1 MYRYVWIIMGALPG
15 IALGLAQ
22 LNQSELYLKKLS
34 NKHGLLGIDKV
45 IQFAIEE
52 WGRDIKRN
60 QLPSI
65 LGGVGPMHSFIQLCS
80 YNFSVVVVF
89 HCE

>member
-1 MYRYVWIIMGALPG
+1 MPG

-22 LNQSELYLKKLS
+22 LNQSELYLKKLV

-45 IQFAIEE
+45 IQYALDE
-52 WGRDIKRN
+52 WGKDIKRN

-65 LGGVGPMHSFIQLCS
+65 LGGVGPMHSFILLCI
-80 YNFSVVVVF
+80 YNLV
-89 HCE
+89 

>member
-1 MYRYVWIIMGALPG
+1 M
-15 IALGLAQ
+15 
-22 LNQSELYLKKLS
+22 NQSELYLKKLT

-45 IQFAIEE
+45 IQYAIEE

-65 LGGVGPMHSFIQLCS
+65 LGGVGPMHSFIQLC
-80 YNFSVVVVF
+80 
-89 HCE
+89 